1 MPTGPLDVFSEEMS
15 RSSAQFL
22 IELFFV
28 TELYELTVYLDINPL
43 SVISFQIFSPIQ
55 WIAFSLC

>member
-1 MPTGPLDVFSEEMS
+1 MPTGHLDVFSEEMS
-15 RSSAQFL
+15 SAHVL

-28 TELYELTVYLDINPL
+28 TELYELIVYLDINPL
-43 SVISFQIFSPIQ
+43 SAISFQIFYPIQ